1 MKNKAD
7 IKRDRQTNDV
17 VVYDEYG
24 KEVFRKPYSQQVLSI
39 ANTIYMYHK
48 HHQEYEKNKAVTI

>member
-17 VVYDEYG
+17 VVYDEHG
-24 KEVFRKPYSQQVLSI
+24 KEVFRKPYSQQILSI
-39 ANTIYMYHK
+39 ANAIYMYHK
-48 HHQEYEKNKAVTI
+48 HKDDYEKREQG